1 MRLLIKR
8 FEFAKTYTVGKLYVN
23 GIYYCYT
30 LEDTVRPKGEKIDG
44 QTAISVGTYS
54 VIIDVSNRFKR
65 RLPHVLN
72 VSGFEGV
79 RIHTGNSSADTE
91 GCILLGTTWAGKDFI
106 GNSKIA
112 FDPLFAKMELEKT
125 IELIIE

>member
-1 MRLLIKR
+1 MRLSIKR

-23 GIYYCYT
+23 GTFYCYT

-44 QTAISVGTYS
+44 QTAIPTGTYT
-54 VIIDVSNRFKR
+54 VIVDVSNRFKR

-72 VSGFEGV
+72 VPGFEGV

-91 GCILLGTTWAGKDFI
+91 GCILLGSTWSGKDYI
-106 GNSKIA
+106 QGSKAA
-112 FDPLFAKMELEKT
+112 FDPLFAKMELEKE
-125 IELIIE
+125 IQLIIE